1 MTDIPARGRCLVR
14 CPFVGEPV
22 GGCDVHRAA
31 DGLSPWRLSGQW
43 AYPVEKLHGMAF
55 KGILVRG
62 VADLCVLPDGSLL
75 VLEREFSWD
84 MVPCFR
90 CGIYQVD
97 LTTAISDR

>member
-1 MTDIPARGRCLVR
+1 M
-14 CPFVGEPV
+14 
-22 GGCDVHRAA
+22 
-31 DGLSPWRLSGQW
+31 
-43 AYPVEKLHGMAF
+43 EKLHGTAF

-90 CGIYQVD
+90 GGIYQVD
-97 LTTAISDR
+97 LTGATEFLPIFVVFLL